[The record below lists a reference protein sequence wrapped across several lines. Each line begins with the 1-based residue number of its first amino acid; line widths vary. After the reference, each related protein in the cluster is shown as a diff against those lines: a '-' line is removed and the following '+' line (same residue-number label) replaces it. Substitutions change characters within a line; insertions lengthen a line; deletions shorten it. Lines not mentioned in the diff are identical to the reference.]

1 MLITAYSEDCRVPLS
16 GVMKYVERLKKAIQM
31 YTTRV
36 DVNGE
41 CLYALVSLLKH
52 LCTSHILLAH
62 KIKPF

>member
-1 MLITAYSEDCRVPLS
+1 MLITAYSEDRRVPLS
-16 GVMKYVERLKKAIQM
+16 GVMKYVERLKEAIQM

-36 DVNGE
+36 GVNGE
-41 CLYALVSLLKH
+41 CIYALVGLFKH